1 MTERLSISR
10 AWDETKARVAADGRL
25 LTIVALA
32 LLFLPQVIAGT
43 IAPPPTLS
51 EVAAPR
57 WAWIVSV
64 IAGFIGII
72 GQLAIVR
79 LSTVRASQVGEA
91 VSAAAARMLP
101 ALGALILFG
110 FAMAILLFLLAFLLV
125 AIGIIDLPQAN
136 ASPESLGGG
145 VLILGLVLLLIS
157 VRFILMVPVAAL
169 EDGGPIR
176 ILKRSWQLTGGR
188 YWRLLGFVLLISV
201 GALFLLAATQMLG
214 GILGKLLFGD
224 LEPFSAGALVT
235 ALIGAAVQAAFAVT
249 GEPAHR
255 RVTASPSSPRGR
267 TRAWPARHAPS
278 LRGSRG

>member
-57 WAWIVSV
+57 WAWVVGV

-91 VSAAAARMLP
+91 VSAAAGRMLP
-101 ALGALILFG
+101 ALGALLLFAFG
-110 FAMAILLFLLAFLLV
+110 MVIIMIPLAILLV
-125 AIGIIDLPQAN
+125 GTGIIDLPQAN
-136 ASPESLGGG
+136 ASPEGLGGG
-145 VLILGLVLLLIS
+145 ILILGLIVILIS
-157 VRFILMVPVAAL
+157 VRFILMVPVASL
-169 EDGGPIR
+169 ETGGPFR
-176 ILKRSWQLTGGR
+176 ILKRSWQLTRGH
-188 YWRLLGFVLLISV
+188 YWRLLAFVLLISI

-214 GILGKLLFGD
+214 GIVGKLLFGD
-224 LEPFSAGALVT
+224 LAPFSAGALLT

-249 GEPAHR
+249 VTVMIARIYTQLAGDPA
-255 RVTASPSSPRGR
+255 VDVSVPSSG
-267 TRAWPARHAPS
+267 T
-278 LRGSRG
+278 

>member
-57 WAWIVSV
+57 WAWVVGV

-79 LSTVRASQVGEA
+79 LSTVRSTQVGEA
-91 VSAAAARMLP
+91 VSAATGRMLP
-101 ALGALILFG
+101 ALGALIVFAFG
-110 FAMAILLFLLAFLLV
+110 MAIILVPLAILLV
-125 AIGIIDLPQAN
+125 AAGIIELPQAN
-136 ASPESLGGG
+136 ASPEGLGGG
-145 VLILGLVLLLIS
+145 ILILGVIVILIS
-157 VRFILMVPVAAL
+157 VRFILMVPVASL
-169 EDGGPIR
+169 ETGGPFR
-176 ILKRSWQLTGGR
+176 ILKRSWQLTGGH
-188 YWRLLGFVLLISV
+188 YWRLLAFVLLISI

-214 GILGKLLFGD
+214 GIVGKLLFGD
-224 LEPFSAGALVT
+224 LAPFSAGALLT

-249 GEPAHR
+249 VTVMIARIYTQLAGDPAAD
-255 RVTASPSSPRGR
+255 VSVPSSG
-267 TRAWPARHAPS
+267 T
-278 LRGSRG
+278 